1 MQSQNHHLGVAFVCN
16 KLDAAF
22 CNVLYDYFPSAV
34 RQMKIGISFP
44 LGIVKAE
51 DLSLLRPGRK
61 TKIADIQ
68 LFI

>member
-1 MQSQNHHLGVAFVCN
+1 MQNQHHRLGVVFVCN

-34 RQMKIGISFP
+34 RQMKVGISFP
-44 LGIVKAE
+44 LRRVKTE
-51 DLSLLRPGRK
+51 DLLLLRPGRK
-61 TKIADIQ
+61 TIADIQ

>member
-1 MQSQNHHLGVAFVCN
+1 MQSQYRHLGVVFVCN

-34 RQMKIGISFP
+34 QQMKIGISFP
-44 LGIVKAE
+44 PRRVKTE

-61 TKIADIQ
+61 TIADIQ